1 MRKVMLLL
9 ALLFALSS
17 AAPTPLEPALE
28 PALKELRSEDSSAH
42 GKRML
47 HVAYTLTNHFAPK
60 HLTLN
65 NAQEEEY
72 MLRNFFDWGLDI
84 NHDGFISPAELLHY
98 FNFGIARHVDE
109 IISWADID
117 SDGKV
122 NYAEFLLEVTGTYH
136 YELMHSLNSIDTNQ
150 DGFISSDELLG
161 YFNVDIEKQVY
172 EIMGIADI
180 DRDGK
185 VNYQEYLT
193 VMSETGTCSLPR
205 IPTTVSRPRGNLLTC
220 RLLSPLAS
228 QPRPPRP
235 PRRPRRRRPRPH
247 RRPCPRHSFSF
258 TYQPVSRG
266 RLTAPRARLSAAISQ
281 ASTAPRRMPLCWPS
295 LNPQVLG
302 SARLT
307 L

>member
-1 MRKVMLLL
+1 M
-9 ALLFALSS
+9 
-17 AAPTPLEPALE
+17 
-28 PALKELRSEDSSAH
+28 
-42 GKRML
+42 
-47 HVAYTLTNHFAPK
+47 AYTLKNHFAHKP
-60 HLTLN
+60 LTLID
-65 NAQEEEY
+65 AQVKDEE
-72 MLRNFFDWGLDI
+72 LKAFFDSVDT
-84 NHDGFISPAELLHY
+84 NRDGFISPAELLDY
-98 FNFGIARHVDE
+98 FNVE
-109 IISWADID
+109 IGKQVNEIMGGADID
-117 SDGKV
+117 RDGKV
-122 NYAEFLLEVTGTYH
+122 NYEEFVKSVTGTSSSPSSVMDE
-136 YELMHSLNSIDTNQ
+136 ELKVFFNSIDTNQ
-150 DGFISSDELLG
+150 DGFISSAELLG
-161 YFNVDIEKQVY
+161 YFKVDIEKQVN
-172 EIMGIADI
+172 EIMGGADI

-258 TYQPVSRG
+258 TYQPISRG